1 MKWIIKTKWLWLA
14 VWIITA
20 LALLMTM
27 PSIDRLVREKG
38 QPQIGEGYTSQ
49 MASDLESLMSGS
61 EQGGHNVEAVI
72 VFHDKDGINDAKLKQ
87 IEQKLES
94 VEALSNLKVAS
105 LLSPFANEQ
114 AKEQLISKD
123 KKTVMAVAS
132 IQKESKTVSEIHE
145 ELTKE
150 VRLSGVETYLTGND
164 FIMEDYAQT
173 SLDGVAK
180 TEIFAVLFI
189 VIILI
194 LVFRSPVTPV
204 VSLLIVGITYLISLG
219 TVMHLVEAFDFPFAN
234 TTQTFL
240 ILVLFGI
247 GTDYNI
253 LLFMRFK
260 EEMSK
265 QRSIPAAIIET
276 YRTAGKTVLFSG
288 LAVFIGFSML
298 WLAEFGIYRS
308 AVAIAIGI
316 LILLAVLFTLVPF
329 CLALMGN
336 YLFWPMKKATG
347 HKESRLWSWMGQFSI
362 KRSFLSLFLVAIV
375 TIPVMLL
382 HNGTLSFNSLAEV
395 NRDFESVKGFEVVSN
410 SFGPGRSMPTTVYIK
425 NDQPLDSVE
434 SLAFLDQL
442 HQRLTLID
450 GVESVFGP
458 TRPTGERIDQLYIN
472 KQTEEVNKGLNQST
486 DGLDQI
492 SSGLSEASSRIKGA
506 TSGDLN
512 DVGKL
517 VSGTDSARDGLGQI
531 QDALTTIQDGVKK
544 GAGGA
549 SEISKGMSSLEKGL
563 QKVSTSTQQLSSGY
577 QKLEGGYT
585 AINQEYQKLEGQIGA
600 IQGAVDLIQSSA
612 QRMEQ
617 THPELASDVD
627 LITIQQTSAKLSS
640 QLPQLRGGLQK
651 LNGTF
656 AGLNNELKKANG
668 GLAKIVDGQ
677 QELAEGASKLRKG
690 TADLAIG
697 LEKGAAG
704 QGKVIQSL
712 DQIDEGLLKINQ
724 GQEKLHKGLKE
735 MSGSFK
741 ELETGLSK
749 SANGLDEIS
758 GGLQKANQYL
768 SQVTGSEATQTFFI
782 PESVK
787 QEKEFQSALDAYMSN
802 DRKVAKWTISL
813 AVDPYSEEAM
823 NISKEIDSAVKE
835 YLSHTEYKDMK
846 VGTGGVSSVN
856 QDLHTMSS
864 QDFKQA
870 VFWMLLGIGIMLLL
884 LFRSFWATIVIL
896 ASLVIA
902 YFSSL
907 SLTELIFINGLGEV
921 GLSWTIPF
929 FSFVMIIAL
938 GVDYSI
944 FLMMRYKEYE
954 LQTPTIAIQE
964 AMKNIGS
971 VIISAA
977 LILCFTFAAM
987 YPSEV
992 TTLQQISTVV
1002 ILGLLL
1008 LAFVLLP
1015 LLLPAVIALMDQQSR
1030 KDHERKRHRK
1040 EKVVSS

>member
-1 MKWIIKTKWLWLA
+1 MKWIIKSKWLWLA
-14 VWIITA
+14 VWIMTLI
-20 LALLMTM
+20 ALLMTM

-38 QPQIGEGYTSQ
+38 QPEIGEGYTSK
-49 MASDLESLMSGS
+49 MAIDLEKQMSGS
-61 EQGGHNVEAVI
+61 DQGGKNVEAVI
-72 VFHDKDGINDAKLKQ
+72 AFHHQDGINESQLKQ
-87 IEQKLES
+87 IEQKLKEI
-94 VEALSNLKVAS
+94 EASSKLDVSS
-105 LLSPFANEQ
+105 MLSPFANEQ

-123 KKTVMAVAS
+123 NKTVMAVVS
-132 IQKESKTVSEIHE
+132 ISKEIQTISEIRDQ
-145 ELTKE
+145 LAKE

-164 FIMEDYAQT
+164 FIIEDYAQT

-194 LVFRSPVTPV
+194 LVFRSPITPV
-204 VSLLIVGITYLISLG
+204 ISLLIVGITYLISLG
-219 TVMHLVEAFDFPFAN
+219 TVMHLVESFDFPFAN

-316 LILLAVLFTLVPF
+316 MILLAVLFTLVPF
-329 CLALMGN
+329 CLAIMGN
-336 YLFWPMKKATG
+336 YLFWPMKKTTG
-347 HKESRLWSWMGQFSI
+347 HQESRLWSWMGRFSV
-362 KRSFLSLFLVAIV
+362 KRSFLSLALVAV
-375 TIPVMLL
+375 LTIPVMLL
-382 HNGTLSFNSLAEV
+382 HNGNLSFNSLAEV
-395 NRDFESVKGFEVVSN
+395 NPEFESVKGFEIVSD
-410 SFGPGRSMPTTVYIK
+410 SFGPGRSMPTTVYMK
-425 NDQPLDSVE
+425 NDQPLDSVK

-442 HQRLTLID
+442 HQRLTQID

-472 KQTEEVNKGLNQST
+472 KQTEDVNKGLNQST

-492 SSGLSEASSRIKGA
+492 SSGLSEASSRIQGA

-517 VSGTDSARDGLGQI
+517 VSGTDSARSGLGQI
-531 QDALTTIQDGVKK
+531 QDALTKIQGGVKK

-549 SEISKGMSSLEKGL
+549 TDISKGMADLEKGL
-563 QKVSTSTQQLSSGY
+563 QQVSASTQQLSSGY

-585 AINQEYQKLEGQIGA
+585 SLNREYQKLEGQIGS
-600 IQGAVDLIQSSA
+600 IQGAVDVIQSSA
-612 QRMEQ
+612 QKMGQ
-617 THPELASDVD
+617 DHPELATDVN
-627 LITIQQTSAKLSS
+627 LITIQQTSSKLSS
-640 QLPQLRGGLQK
+640 QLPQLRGGLQT

-656 AGLNNELKKANG
+656 TGMNNELKKANS
-668 GLAKIVDGQ
+668 GLAKIADGQ
-677 QELAEGASKLRKG
+677 QELTVGATKLRKG
-690 TADLAIG
+690 TAELASG
-697 LEKGAAG
+697 LEQGATG

-712 DQIDEGLLKINQ
+712 DQIDAGLQKINQ
-724 GQEKLHKGLKE
+724 GQEKLQQGLQQF
-735 MSGSFK
+735 SGSFK
-741 ELETGLSK
+741 ELQTGLSQ

-758 GGLQKANQYL
+758 GGLQKANEYL
-768 SQVTGSEATQTFFI
+768 AQVTGSEATQTFFI
-782 PESVK
+782 PDSVRK
-787 QEKEFQSALDAYMSN
+787 QKDFQSALDAYMSE
-802 DRKVAKWTISL
+802 DRKIAKWTVSL
-813 AVDPYSEEAM
+813 NVDPYSEEAM
-823 NISKEIDSAVKE
+823 TIAEEIDSAVKE
-835 YLSHTEYKDMK
+835 YLAHTEYKDVE
-846 VGTGGVSSVN
+846 VGTGGVSSMN
-856 QDLHTMSS
+856 QDLYTMSS
-864 QDFKQA
+864 QDFAQA
-870 VFWMLLGIGIMLLL
+870 VIWMLVGIGVMLLL
-884 LFRSFWATIVIL
+884 LFRSFWTTIVIL
-896 ASLVIA
+896 FSLVIA
-902 YFSSL
+902 YYSSL

-987 YPSEV
+987 YPSGV
-992 TTLQQISTVV
+992 TTLLQISTVV

-1030 KDHERKRHRK
+1030 KEKARKRQIK
-1040 EKVVSS
+1040 EKELVN